1 MNWVLIMVLLI
12 LAVSA
17 IIGYSKGLL
26 RIAYSLAAWV
36 IVLMFVAWATPHIN
50 RFLTENTMMD
60 EKLTVYCEETMR
72 DLSEEQMQETQSEK
86 EAELAGLSVQL
97 PGSALEV
104 ILQKTEDAAGELLE
118 ESGAYSKVAEGM
130 AGFLMNGISFLIAL
144 VTIWVLV
151 QLLSQIIGIAS
162 KIPVIK
168 GVNRFLG
175 LFAGGLYGL
184 TIVWLGFYMA
194 ALGSTGQIGSAIVSY
209 IYESPFLTYL
219 YENNLVLTLILKY
232 F

>member
-50 RFLTENTMMD
+50 RFLAENTMMD

-86 EAELAGLSVQL
+86 EAELAGLGVQL

-118 ESGAYSKVAEGM
+118 ESGAYSKMAEGM